1 MKLSDA
7 AMTYYGRIFM
17 QRMMRAKGE
26 DAPYLISEVYVDSR
40 LERMV
45 SNAGTDLGLQIRK
58 QALEALE
65 KGML

>member
-17 QRMMRAKGE
+17 QRMMWAKGE
-26 DAPYLISEVYVDSR
+26 DAPYPISEVYVDSR

-58 QALEALE
+58 QALE